1 LRTDLQD
8 VVADGEIGLSADV
21 VIVGAGAVG
30 LALGVTLA
38 RDGRDVLILEA
49 GGESLDEAGQRL
61 FSHVTL
67 SGRPWGGARVGRYRV
82 LGGTTTMWGGQ
93 VVPIEPTA
101 MAERSWAPGGAW
113 PIGFEELAPWLG
125 SARALLG
132 MGDEDAGE
140 IWARAG
146 GPASGDFGPGVEC
159 FLAEWLA
166 EPNLARLFAA
176 DISRSKALRVAAHGC
191 VVALEFDD
199 QQERVTA
206 LRVLGPRGRP
216 IRVTGERVVLA
227 CGTLE
232 IVRLLSSPLA
242 DGRRAPWAGRPWLG
256 RGFMDHLDVSAGTL
270 AILDRQRFHDIFD
283 NLFFAGRKFTPKLKL
298 SPSAQHQHHL
308 LGIAGHMMFDS
319 AYREDLDNLKMFA
332 KALTRG
338 RAPSNLL
345 AMPAH
350 VLGVMRVAVPLA
362 VRYLKSHR
370 VLNLADRGVKF
381 RLTAEQAPVAQSRIA
396 ITDRR
401 DFLGLPTLDVRW
413 TICGRELETMA
424 VFAELTAAALKSRG
438 LAELTIDPRLAGR
451 DPAFL
456 DQAVDAYHHMGG
468 ARMADRPTD
477 GVVDRDLKVHGTG
490 NLYVAGAAVFPSASF
505 ANPTLTA
512 IALALRLA
520 DHLGART

>member
-8 VVADGEIGLSADV
+8 LVAGGEVGLTADV
-21 VIVGAGAVG
+21 VIVGAGAIG
-30 LALGVTLA
+30 LALGVALA
-38 RDGRDVLILEA
+38 RGGRDVLILEA

-61 FSHVTL
+61 FSQVSL
-67 SGRPWGGARVGRYRV
+67 SGRPWGGARAGRHRV

-113 PIGFEELAPWLG
+113 PIDSEELDPWFERAG
-125 SARALLG
+125 SLLG
-132 MGDEDAGE
+132 MGDADAKN

-146 GPASGDFGPGVEC
+146 PAPIDFGLGVER

-166 EPNLARLFAA
+166 EPNFARLFAA
-176 DISRSKALRVAAHGC
+176 DIGRSKGLRVAAHGC
-191 VVALEFDD
+191 VVALEFGD

-206 LRVLGPRGRP
+206 LRVFGPGGRP

-242 DGRRAPWAGRPWLG
+242 DGRRAPWTNRAWLG
-256 RGFMDHLDVSAGTL
+256 RGFMDHIDVSAGTIS
-270 AILDRQRFHDIFD
+270 ILDRRRFHDIFD
-283 NLFFAGRKFTPKLKL
+283 NLFLGGRKFTPKLKL
-298 SPSAQHQHHL
+298 SPSAQHQHRL

-319 AYREDLDNLKMFA
+319 AYKEHLDNLKMFA
-332 KALTRG
+332 KALIRG
-338 RAPSNLL
+338 RAPSNFL
-345 AMPAH
+345 AMPGN
-350 VLGVMRVAVPLA
+350 VLAVMRVAAPLA

-370 VLNLADRGVKF
+370 MLNLTDRGVKF
-381 RLTAEQAPVAQSRIA
+381 WLTAEQAPVAQSRIA
-396 ITDRR
+396 ITDRM
-401 DFLGLPTLDVRW
+401 DFLGLPTLDVHW
-413 TICGRELETMA
+413 TIGGRELETMA
-424 VFAELTAAALKSRG
+424 VFAELSAAALEARG

-456 DQAVDAYHHMGG
+456 DDAVDSYHHMGG

-477 GVVDRDLKVHGTG
+477 GVVDRDLKVHGTR

-520 DHLGART
+520 DHLGARA

>member
-1 LRTDLQD
+1 
-8 VVADGEIGLSADV
+8 
-21 VIVGAGAVG
+21 
-30 LALGVTLA
+30 
-38 RDGRDVLILEA
+38 
-49 GGESLDEAGQRL
+49 
-61 FSHVTL
+61 
-67 SGRPWGGARVGRYRV
+67 
-82 LGGTTTMWGGQ
+82 
-93 VVPIEPTA
+93 
-101 MAERSWAPGGAW
+101 
-113 PIGFEELAPWLG
+113 
-125 SARALLG
+125 
-132 MGDEDAGE
+132 
-140 IWARAG
+140 
-146 GPASGDFGPGVEC
+146 
-159 FLAEWLA
+159 
-166 EPNLARLFAA
+166 
-176 DISRSKALRVAAHGC
+176 
-191 VVALEFDD
+191 
-199 QQERVTA
+199 
-206 LRVLGPRGRP
+206 
-216 IRVTGERVVLA
+216 
-227 CGTLE
+227 
-232 IVRLLSSPLA
+232 
-242 DGRRAPWAGRPWLG
+242 
-256 RGFMDHLDVSAGTL
+256 
-270 AILDRQRFHDIFD
+270 
-283 NLFFAGRKFTPKLKL
+283 
-298 SPSAQHQHHL
+298 
-308 LGIAGHMMFDS
+308 
-319 AYREDLDNLKMFA
+319 
-332 KALTRG
+332 
-338 RAPSNLL
+338 
-345 AMPAH
+345 
-350 VLGVMRVAVPLA
+350 MRVAVPLA